1 MRVIS
6 QNGMYSFDFDRT
18 VFWHQE
24 DTIYAKIGS
33 ESISIGRYESDERT
47 TEVFKEI
54 HRLIGEI
61 NLYYMPEE

>member
-33 ESISIGRYESDERT
+33 ESISIGRYESKAEADA
-47 TEVFKEI
+47 VFKQI
-54 HRLIGEI
+54 HAAYEKQAKV
-61 NLYYMPEE
+61 YEM

>member
-33 ESISIGRYESDERT
+33 ESISIGRYESK
-47 TEVFKEI
+47 TEADAVFKQI
-54 HRLIGEI
+54 HAAYEKQEKV
-61 NLYYMPEE
+61 YEM

>member
-33 ESISIGRYESDERT
+33 ESISIGRYESKAAADA
-47 TEVFKEI
+47 VFKQI
-54 HRLIGEI
+54 HAAYEKQAKV
-61 NLYYMPEE
+61 YEM